1 LTPINSRSESTFAVL
16 AGGAIPSRGVV
27 SQGKITSVK
36 LEHIWVEAYVDY
48 HPSRGAVNKTPTTWT
63 PVDAAFKQYTYT
75 QGMDLQ
81 GGVPFDAN
89 SFVTA
94 AQQGASVNTTEGWV
108 QNINQAN
115 IQSQLTSYQSQVQ
128 TYVNNQ
134 KANATVGDVLGTS
147 KIVQQTSPILFGSLP
162 YKQIATGERY
172 SSLPSNLRHEYH
184 FSLTGVL
191 DPDSGVDGLRYSASL
206 PSLARKKITLAFVP
220 ASQADADTLASYLPK
235 PHADGSPIQPS
246 ELPRSLPGYLIQV
259 KPELRVDGK
268 AVATTNGAVI
278 MGKELYASQGVT
290 DPMRGA
296 DDGDFYP
303 IAGEVHATAISG
315 QGVAKDQLDNL
326 KTKLTAT
333 QTKLQANSLSGLTG
347 EDLSGDLL
355 YSTILSYF
363 AALESAGRIAAKTAN
378 AVEYNAPSYGRFQ
391 TTMNTFYW
399 FGLPKAVTFPGL
411 TMDVQAFRNLATVKS
426 GDNKQNAAYTQLRGM
441 QSSAFEHLIPEKLWV
456 DPNAAVKAEAISAV
470 KALSIAAQQ
479 GQEIYTIERN
489 NIAAVLP
496 KLQVSQGVKDDISN
510 SVNAGRVATVSEK
523 NISQS
528 GFTGVGYILTDLD
541 TGSAAYKISGG
552 SNGAYFLGIT
562 TGALFIASVE
572 MLVTMPASMI
582 AAAVIALIG
591 ISILTIVAL
600 SQSDDIKSCFLQGIA
615 TSFGIFGIATS
626 PLFYA
631 AASET
636 LLAISA
642 VLGVAVL
649 YPIKLGTTQIQ
660 ECVFGKP

>member
-1 LTPINSRSESTFAVL
+1 
-16 AGGAIPSRGVV
+16 
-27 SQGKITSVK
+27 
-36 LEHIWVEAYVDY
+36 
-48 HPSRGAVNKTPTTWT
+48 
-63 PVDAAFKQYTYT
+63 
-75 QGMDLQ
+75 MDLQ

-89 SFVTA
+89 AFVTA
-94 AQQGASVNTTEGWV
+94 AQQGATVNTTEGWV

-115 IQSQLTSYQSQVQ
+115 IQSQLTTYQTQVQ

-147 KIVQQTSPILFGSLP
+147 KIVQQTSSILFGSLP
-162 YKQIATGERY
+162 YNVLATGQRY
-172 SSLPSNLRHEYH
+172 SNLPSNLLHEYH

-220 ASQADADTLASYLPK
+220 ATQADADTIASYLPK
-235 PHADGSPIQPS
+235 PHADGSAIQPS

-278 MGKELYASQGVT
+278 MGKELYATQGVT
-290 DPMRGA
+290 DPIRGS

-303 IAGEVHATAISG
+303 VAGEVHATAISG

-333 QTKLQANSLSGLTG
+333 QTKLQANSLTGLTG

-363 AALESAGRIAAKTAN
+363 AALESAGRLASKTAK

-391 TTMNTFYW
+391 TTMNTLYW

-441 QSSAFEHLIPEKLWV
+441 QSSAFEHLVTEAFWV
-456 DPNAAVKAEAISAV
+456 DPNATVKAEGISAV
-470 KALSIAAQQ
+470 KALSIAASQ
-479 GQEIYTIERN
+479 GQKIYTIDRN
-489 NIAAVLP
+489 NIGAVLP
-496 KLQVSQGVKDDISN
+496 TLQISQGVKNDITN

-528 GFTGVGYILTDLD
+528 GFTGVGYILTDFD

-552 SNGAYFLGIT
+552 ANGSHLINALAGLFGVCTATLSILLTISAFPFAVVAAFAILVMIAIQIYWVDYLGVSST
-562 TGALFIASVE
+562 FIALERFLTYLIPVAII
-572 MLVTMPASMI
+572 LAGVPI
-582 AAAVIALIG
+582 AAAAASGAIIVGGG
-591 ISILTIVAL
+591 ISL
-600 SQSDDIKSCFLQGIA
+600 
-615 TSFGIFGIATS
+615 
-626 PLFYA
+626 
-631 AASET
+631 
-636 LLAISA
+636 A
-642 VLGVAVL
+642 VLMANL
-649 YPIKLGTTQIQ
+649 FKI
-660 ECVFGKP
+660 

>member
-1 LTPINSRSESTFAVL
+1 MVEHMEKRAL
-16 AGGAIPSRGVV
+16 
-27 SQGKITSVK
+27 GKITSVK

-89 SFVTA
+89 AFVTA
-94 AQQGASVNTTEGWV
+94 AQQGATVNTTEGWV

-115 IQSQLTSYQSQVQ
+115 IQSQLTTYQTQVQ

-147 KIVQQTSPILFGSLP
+147 KIVQQTSSILFGSLP
-162 YKQIATGERY
+162 YNVLATGQRY
-172 SSLPSNLRHEYH
+172 SNLPSNLLHEYH

-220 ASQADADTLASYLPK
+220 ATQADADTIASYLPK
-235 PHADGSPIQPS
+235 PHADGSAIQPS

-278 MGKELYASQGVT
+278 MGKELYATQGVT
-290 DPMRGA
+290 DPIRGS

-303 IAGEVHATAISG
+303 VAGEVHATAISG

-333 QTKLQANSLSGLTG
+333 QTKLQANSLTDLTG

-363 AALESAGRIAAKTAN
+363 AALESAGRIAAKSAK
-378 AVEYNAPSYGRFQ
+378 AVEYAAPSYGRFQ
-391 TTMNTFYW
+391 TSMNTLYW

-441 QSSAFEHLIPEKLWV
+441 QSSAFEHLVTEAFWADTNTTTKE
-456 DPNAAVKAEAISAV
+456 EAISAV
-470 KALSIAAQQ
+470 KALGIAGQQ
-479 GQEIYTIERN
+479 GQKIYTIDRT
-489 NIAAVLP
+489 NIGAILP
-496 KLQVSQGVKDDISN
+496 TLQISLGVKDDITN
-510 SVNAGRVATVSEK
+510 AVNAGRTATVSEK

-528 GFTGVGYILTDLD
+528 GFTGVGYILTDPD

-552 SNGAYFLGIT
+552 SNGGTIK
-562 TGALFIASVE
+562 GAFSL
-572 MLVTMPASMI
+572 L
-582 AAAVIALIG
+582 AAVEITVFSILTAGVLAGGVFTALPVFLLFTAVALLLIG
-591 ISILTIVAL
+591 IAAVTCSTDLPPDLAL
-600 SQSDDIKSCFLQGIA
+600 AKKLCDISLV
-615 TSFGIFGIATS
+615 IFGAG
-626 PLFYA
+626 PLGGKA
-631 AASET
+631 LVGGIGS
-636 LLAISA
+636 AI
-642 VLGVAVL
+642 LGLGL
-649 YPIKLGTTQIQ
+649 YITDYCGSFINACTR
-660 ECVFGKP
+660 